1 MQYKNKT
8 RPLAAILVF
17 VGILALSA
25 AAQDKTPIIIIPGV
39 TGSELINSETG
50 EVVWFK
56 APRSKVDDLRL
67 PIVANP
73 LRAKDHLVPGDILRS
88 VKFGIFPRTDIYNGL
103 IESLEKNG
111 GYHEESWLKPTAAG
125 GEAAIYVFAY
135 DWRLD
140 NVANARLLVH
150 KIRDLRLK
158 LKQPG
163 LKFNVIA
170 HSMGGIIARYA
181 AMYGDA
187 DLPVGSRKP
196 KPTWAGAKF
205 FDKLIL
211 LGTPNEG
218 SLEALDTMVHG
229 YSVTGFNF
237 SLPWVQ
243 YLSKFDLFTIPAAY
257 QLLPAPG
264 TFRVMDEN
272 FEPVAI
278 DLYDPRQW
286 TKYGWNAIDDKGFA
300 KNFTA
305 SERKAARS
313 FFAAALDRAKRLQE
327 ALAAESKSN
336 GVEIDLIGSECKD
349 SLDSIIVLRD
359 PKKDEWRTLFRADG
373 FTGRGGEKVTSEEL
387 KKLMYGPGDGVVT
400 NRSFTAET
408 ESKLD
413 GGSLLKPSSTTSVCE
428 DHRKLPANAEI
439 QAKILS
445 IFGTAAR

>member
-1 MQYKNKT
+1 MT
-8 RPLAAILVF
+8 
-17 VGILALSA
+17 A
-25 AAQDKTPIIIIPGV
+25 AAQEKAPVIIIPGV
-39 TGSELINSETG
+39 TGSELINSKTG
-50 EVVWFK
+50 EVVWLK
-56 APRSKVDDLRL
+56 ASRSKDDDLRL

-73 LRAKDHLVPGDILRS
+73 LRARDHLVPGDILRS
-88 VKFGIFPRTDIYNGL
+88 VKFGIFPRIDVYNGL

-125 GEAAIYVFAY
+125 SEAAIYVFAY

-140 NVANARLLVH
+140 NVANAKLLVH
-150 KIRDLRLK
+150 KIRELRLK
-158 LKQPG
+158 LKKPG

-187 DLPVGSRKP
+187 DLPAGSRKP
-196 KPTWAGAKF
+196 TPTWAGAKF

-278 DLYDPRQW
+278 DLYDPREW

-300 KNFTA
+300 KNFTTA
-305 SERKAARS
+305 ERRAAKS

-336 GVEIDLIGSECKD
+336 GVEINLIGSECKD
-349 SLDSIIVLRD
+349 SLDSIVLVRD
-359 PKKDEWRTLFRADG
+359 RKRDEWRTLFRADG
-373 FTGRGGEKVTSEEL
+373 FTGSGGEKVTSDEL

-413 GGSLLKPSSTTSVCE
+413 GGSVLKPSTTTSVCE
-428 DHRKLPANAEI
+428 DHRKLPANAEV

>member
-1 MQYKNKT
+1 MRILT
-8 RPLAAILVF
+8 RTCLLAATIALLGAV
-17 VGILALSA
+17 ALSV
-25 AAQDKTPIIIIPGV
+25 AAQERVPVIIIPGV
-39 TGSELINSETG
+39 TGSELINSKTG
-50 EVVWFK
+50 EVVWLK
-56 APRSKVDDLRL
+56 ASRSKDDDLRL

-73 LRAKDHLVPGDILRS
+73 LRARDHLVPGDILRS
-88 VKFGIFPRTDIYNGL
+88 VKFGIFPRIDVYNGL
-103 IESLEKNG
+103 IESLEKDG
-111 GYHEESWLKPTAAG
+111 GYHEESWTKPTRNG
-125 GEAAIYVFAY
+125 GDAAIYVFPY

-140 NVANARLLVH
+140 NVSNARLLVH
-150 KIRDLRLK
+150 KISELRLK
-158 LKQPG
+158 LKQPH

-187 DLPVGSRKP
+187 DLPVGTRKP
-196 KPTWAGAKF
+196 RPTWAGSQF
-205 FDKLIL
+205 FEKVVL

-218 SLEALDTMVHG
+218 SLEALNTMVHG

-243 YLSKFDLFTIPAAY
+243 FLSRFDLFTIPAAY

-278 DLYDPRQW
+278 DLYDPREW

-300 KNFTA
+300 KNFTSA
-305 SERKAARS
+305 ERKAAKL

-336 GVEIDLIGSECKD
+336 GVEINLIGSECKD
-349 SLDSIIVLRD
+349 SLDSIVLVRD
-359 PKKDEWRTLFRADG
+359 RKRDEWRTLFKADG
-373 FTGRGGEKVTSEEL
+373 FTGSGGEKVTSDEL
-387 KKLMYGPGDGVVT
+387 RKLMYGPGDGVVT

-413 GGSLLKPSSTTSVCE
+413 GGSVLKPSSTTSVCE
-428 DHRKLPANAEI
+428 EHRKLPANAEI